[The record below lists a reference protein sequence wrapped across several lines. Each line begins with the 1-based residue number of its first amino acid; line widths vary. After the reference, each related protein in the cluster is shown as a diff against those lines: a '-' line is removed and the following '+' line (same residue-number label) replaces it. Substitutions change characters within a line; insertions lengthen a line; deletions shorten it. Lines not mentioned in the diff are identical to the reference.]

1 MSDAKAIV
9 EAAVFATLNTGVK
22 GAKVFQDAPYEQ
34 PNPLVLIGDM
44 RSSRLPVKGGD
55 DDRRVSIS
63 IVTLVDADERAPLLD
78 LQRQIEA
85 LLDAKTLTQA
95 GWLLQFEFQDDTAV
109 LADDDTYVGVTDFSV
124 LAIAP

>member
-1 MSDAKAIV
+1 MSNAKAMV
-9 EAAVFATLNTGVK
+9 EAAAFTALNTGIK
-22 GAKVFQDAPYEQ
+22 GAKVYQDAPYDA

-44 RSSRLPVKGGD
+44 SSARLPVKGGD

-78 LQRQIEA
+78 LQRQVET
-85 LLDAKTLTQA
+85 LLDGQA
-95 GWLLQFEFQDDTAV
+95 LAQDGWLLQFEFQNDNAI

>member
-9 EAAVFATLNTGVK
+9 EAAVFATLSANIK

-85 LLDAKTLTQA
+85 LLDAKTLTPN